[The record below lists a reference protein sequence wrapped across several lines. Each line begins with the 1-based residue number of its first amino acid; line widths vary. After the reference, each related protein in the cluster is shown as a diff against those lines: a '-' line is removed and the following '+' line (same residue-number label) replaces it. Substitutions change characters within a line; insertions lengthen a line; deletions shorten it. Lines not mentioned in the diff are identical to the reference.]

1 MKKLYLLIILITW
14 FGHGQKE
21 HKNINN
27 SLYNKELKLEK
38 TLKKNELPEHNK
50 IDVKL
55 DLADVYIQS
64 GKLFKSLQVLNEVTK
79 EDFEFN
85 LLPKQKAKAHLGLAN
100 TYDKIIEVERFLEHT
115 EKFRYYFG
123 LAYPDKEIYEA
134 LYYSYLSRYYSM
146 RMLHDK
152 ANLYARKSLS
162 ILHKNKNESHLIAV
176 ELIYLNYLFSLRN
189 YSDNFELKKSYRD
202 TIEIILKKKYSGYH
216 IQKAEVK
223 ISANMFLIDTLSHS
237 YIEGHLETESHKQLS
252 KQLSEIL
259 EEQIESL
266 DQNIGYY
273 NIYSSRYEALLGLV
287 YFYNN
292 DFKKSL
298 KHYENSIYKI
308 TGLDQ
313 TENTFS
319 AYNFMLSTSYLWKA
333 RSLNALYRKTKNID
347 YLINNEKNLNKLKK
361 TWQLYIDERIYDK
374 NDFNRNNY
382 LSNPY
387 PIIQNN
393 YIQLYLATLNEAY
406 KEDIFISGELSK
418 NYTFQHLIEKSKIQ
432 PNLYNDNTLKYVK
445 FENFIDQLNNTGEV
459 SSLAEYDF
467 GDKIQHE
474 TFIPT
479 TISISKLKEN
489 QKSNQALISYS
500 EFKLDGHDTKLLA
513 HLISRESD
521 SIIYLDKISNEYL
534 NADINLMNQAL
545 DENNIELFQK
555 YGNDYYKRYLLPII
569 KQLNPNI
576 EEIVVIPSPSIER
589 LKINFST
596 LITDINPSKSFKN
609 LSYAGKKYAFSYAN
623 TAKTAFEQTTND
635 QPNEVLTIFV
645 PNSKE
650 VPELIYTD
658 TFLKKINKKYKVN
671 LILNDDANKS
681 NFIKHLEED
690 QIVML
695 ISHGI
700 GSDTDEIYNNG
711 LFLSDDFLSIEDI
724 KLSNSNCELLILAG
738 CSTGVGFG
746 SKDGMISF
754 GRTMT
759 LLGVDSVLLTT
770 HDVDEAS
777 TLDLIENWF
786 YFLAEGETKTKALQ
800 RAQKKFL
807 RNITSN
813 KSSPKYWAGLKI
825 VGNTKAIQLKKI
837 SEDKNFKFIILI
849 IVGTLLLIL
858 LIFRKFS
865 K

>member
-1 MKKLYLLIILITW
+1 MLYD
-14 FGHGQKE
+14 
-21 HKNINN
+21 
-27 SLYNKELKLEK
+27 KELNLEK
-38 TLKKNELPEHNK
+38 TLKKNELTELSK

-55 DLADVYIQS
+55 DLADVYLQR
-64 GKLFKSLQVLNEVTK
+64 GKLFQSLQVLNEIIK
-79 EDFEFN
+79 EHFEFK
-85 LLPKQKAKAHLGLAN
+85 LLPKQQAKAHLGLAN
-100 TYDKIIEVERFLEHT
+100 TYDKIIEVDRFLEHT

-134 LYYSYLSRYYSM
+134 LYYSYISRYYSI

-162 ILHKNKNESHLIAV
+162 ILHKNINDSHLIAV

-202 TIEIILKKKYSGYH
+202 TIEIILNKKYAGYH
-216 IQKAEVK
+216 TQKSEVK
-223 ISANMFLIDTLSHS
+223 IGANMFLIDTLSNS
-237 YIEGHLETESHKQLS
+237 YIEGHLESESHKQLS
-252 KQLSEIL
+252 KQLSEIF

-273 NIYSSRYEALLGLV
+273 NLYSSRYQSLLGLV
-287 YFYNN
+287 HFYNN
-292 DFKKSL
+292 DFTSAL
-298 KHYENSIYKI
+298 KNYEKSIYKI

-333 RSLNALYRKTKNID
+333 RSLNALYEKTKNID
-347 YLINNEKNLNKLKK
+347 YLVSNEKNLNELKK
-361 TWQLYIDERIYDK
+361 TWQLYIDDRINDK

-387 PIIQNN
+387 PTIQNN
-393 YIQLYLATLNEAY
+393 YIQLYLATHNEAY

-445 FENFIDQLNNTGEV
+445 FENFIDQLNHNGEV

-467 GDKIQHE
+467 GSKIQQE
-474 TFIPT
+474 TFIPK
-479 TISISKLKEN
+479 TISSSKLKEN

-534 NADINLMNQAL
+534 NADKNLMNQAL
-545 DENNIELFQK
+545 DENNIEQFQK
-555 YGNDYYKRYLLPII
+555 YAHEYYKRFLLPVEQ
-569 KQLNPNI
+569 QLNPKV
-576 EEIVVIPSPSIER
+576 EEIVIVPSPSMER

-596 LITDINPSKSFKN
+596 LITDIKTSKSYKN
-609 LSYAGKKYAFSYAN
+609 LSYIGEKYAFSYAN
-623 TAKTAFEQTTND
+623 TAKTAYEQIIND
-635 QPNEVLTIFV
+635 QPNQVLTIFV

-658 TFLKKINKKYKVN
+658 NFLKKINKKYKVN

-681 NFIKHLEED
+681 NFIKHLEKD

-700 GSDTDEIYNNG
+700 GRNTDEIYNNG

-724 KLSNSNCELLILAG
+724 KLSNSSCELLILAG

-746 SKDGMISF
+746 FKDGMISF

-759 LLGVDSVLLTT
+759 LFGVDSVLLTT

-777 TLDLIENWF
+777 TLDLIEKWF
-786 YFLAEGETKTKALQ
+786 YFLSEGETKAKALQ

-813 KSSPKYWAGLKI
+813 KSSPKYWAGLKL

-837 SEDKNFKFIILI
+837 SEDKNFTFIILI
-849 IVGTLLLIL
+849 IVGTLLFIL
-858 LIFRKFS
+858 LIFRKFR